1 MQGDREGLAKTK
13 GPRAVS
19 CVWGF
24 GPYGGDKVLT
34 SKDVAEK
41 TVTYAVGRS
50 IVIRN
55 EVLRHIMEETGT
67 PLSRSFRR
75 EMRAFQGMRYTI
87 TITMN
92 NLPGWKSVGAKA
104 SPRWV
109 REQ

>member
-1 MQGDREGLAKTK
+1 M
-13 GPRAVS
+13 S
-19 CVWGF
+19 SVWGF
-24 GPYGGDKVLT
+24 GPDGGDKVLT
-34 SKDVAEK
+34 SMEVAEK

-55 EVLRHIMEETGT
+55 EVLRHIMEVSGT
-67 PLSRSFRR
+67 PLSRSFRH
-75 EMRAFQGMRYTI
+75 EMRCLQGMRYTI

-92 NLPGWKSVGAKA
+92 HLPGWRSVGAKA

>member
-1 MQGDREGLAKTK
+1 MSG
-13 GPRAVS
+13 
-19 CVWGF
+19 VWGF
-24 GPYGGDKVLT
+24 GPDGGDKVLT
-34 SKDVAEK
+34 SKEVAEK
-41 TVTYAVGRS
+41 TVNYAVGRS

-55 EVLRHIMEETGT
+55 EVLRHIMEEAGT

-92 NLPGWKSVGAKA
+92 NLPGWKAVGAKA

-109 REQ
+109 RER